1 VFKTKTVF
9 IVGAGASCELGLPSG
24 AQLKD
29 DIAKLLN
36 ITFPDGYHQK
46 TGDPDICEC
55 FRALAR
61 EQNMQ
66 SINEFLK
73 KSCHIRDSLP
83 LALSIDNFLDAH
95 KDDQLI
101 EQCGKLAIAK
111 AIVNAEQISIL
122 RRMFSKDRKANFSA
136 LEGTWLLKFFQ
147 MLTENVRKEEIG
159 DIFANI
165 SIITFNYDRCIE
177 QFLPFA
183 LSQYYGL
190 DEIAAQQACQRLT
203 IIHPYGQVGWL
214 PWQKDQ
220 DQVPFGADR
229 FDLIKVSSMLRTF
242 AEGMADPIQRVQIET
257 LMHNAESV
265 VFLGFAFHPMNMDI
279 LKLPVEGL
287 ARKAFATTYGLSK
300 ADCDV
305 VEIQILEGLWKF
317 DPTHVHI
324 YNGEPPE
331 RQILDA
337 LELNAMK
344 SGEFLA
350 AYFRSI
356 TT

>member
-1 VFKTKTVF
+1 MFKSETVF
-9 IVGAGASCELGLPSG
+9 VVGAGASCELGLPSG

-29 DIAKLLN
+29 EIAKLLN
-36 ITFPDGYHQK
+36 IRFPDSYNQK
-46 TGDPDICEC
+46 TGDPDICDC
-55 FRALAR
+55 FRTLAR

-66 SINEFLK
+66 SINDFLH
-73 KSCHIRDSLP
+73 KSWHIRDSLP

-111 AIVNAEQISIL
+111 AIVNAEQASIL
-122 RRMFSKDRKANFSA
+122 RRMFSKDRKINFGV
-136 LEGTWLLKFFQ
+136 LEGTWILKFFQ
-147 MLTENVRKEEIG
+147 MLTENVRKEQIG
-159 DIFANI
+159 DIFANV

-183 LSQYYGL
+183 LSQYYGFN
-190 DEIAAQQACQRLT
+190 EIEAQQACQRLS

-214 PWQKDQ
+214 PWQRNEA
-220 DQVPFGADR
+220 QVPFGAER

-242 AEGMADPIQRVQIET
+242 AEGMADPIQRVRIQT

-279 LKLPVEGL
+279 LKLPAEGL
-287 ARKAFATTYGLSK
+287 ANKAFATTYGLSK

-305 VEIQILEGLWKF
+305 VQTQILDGLWKF
-317 DPTHVHI
+317 HPSHLEI

-331 RQILDA
+331 RQTLDT
-337 LELNAMK
+337 LGLDAMK

-356 TT
+356 TA